1 LKRASYLK
9 RTSAGTLFDIINVI
23 LMILLIIIM
32 LYPFWNQFVY
42 SISDGIDAQKGS
54 LYLWPRIFSMANY
67 KYIFKSSGITKSAL
81 MSLARV
87 LVGTTTKLLFTGLLA
102 YVTTVKFFP
111 FHRHLRRLF
120 VVSMYISAG
129 MIAYYLWM
137 LKLGLLESF
146 TIYWLPGLLGPYE
159 MMIIAAYI
167 QSLPDALSESAR
179 LDGARET
186 SIYFRIIFP
195 LCKPVFAALAIM
207 VAVGHWNSWF
217 DVLIYNPSGKFNTLQ
232 IELRKILI
240 ESEQIRKL
248 LSDISVGSSEAKSAA
263 SRVSTV
269 SMRAAT
275 TMIVTIPIVCVYP
288 FFQKYFIKG
297 ISVGAVKE

>member
-1 LKRASYLK
+1 
-9 RTSAGTLFDIINVI
+9 
-23 LMILLIIIM
+23 MILLIIIM

-42 SISDGIDAQKGS
+42 SISDGIDAQKGG
-54 LYLWPRIFSMANY
+54 LYLWPRMLSLANY
-67 KYIFKSSGITKSAL
+67 RYIFKNSGILKSAL

-87 LVGTTTKLLFTGLLA
+87 LVGTTTKLLCTGLLA

-137 LKLGLLESF
+137 LKLGLLETF
-146 TIYWLPGLLGPYE
+146 TIYWLPGLLAPYE

-179 LDGARET
+179 MDGARET
-186 SIYFRIIFP
+186 TIYFRIILP

-297 ISVGAVKE
+297 ISIGAVKE